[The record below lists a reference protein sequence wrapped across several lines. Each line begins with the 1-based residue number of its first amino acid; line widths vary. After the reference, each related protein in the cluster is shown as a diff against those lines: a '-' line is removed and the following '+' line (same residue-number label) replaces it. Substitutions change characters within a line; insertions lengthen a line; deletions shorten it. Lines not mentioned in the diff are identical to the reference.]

1 MVPKYTVEIRR
12 PYSTGTDMKHQD
24 LEGIYQLILL
34 ASVDGGAFE
43 LKITPEDADD

>member
-12 PYSTGTDMKHQD
+12 PYSTGVDLHNQD

-34 ASVDGGAFE
+34 TSVDGGAYE
-43 LKITPEDADD
+43 LKITPENADE